1 MAQNHIVEGDV
12 IPVVLGATIASG
24 AGILVGSIV
33 GVSLAAGV
41 SGDTVQVAVE
51 GVFAVKKKTTD
62 VVAQGAIL
70 YWDNTNKELTTTST
84 SNTKA
89 GYAYS
94 AAGNGATTVEILL
107 RN

>member
-1 MAQNHIVEGDV
+1 MAQNYIVEGDV
-12 IPVVLGATIASG
+12 IPVVLGATTASG

-33 GVSLAAGV
+33 GVALGAGV

-62 VVAQGAIL
+62 VITQGAKL
-70 YWDNTNKELTTTST
+70 YWDNTNKELTTTAT
-84 SNTKA
+84 SNTLA
-89 GYAYS
+89 GFAYS
-94 AAGNGATTVEILL
+94 AAGNGATSVEILL